1 MGTAHGG
8 RAQVCTGGME
18 GPGKQYPYEKTGGLE
33 RGRFKPIE
41 EPGAE
46 EKDPV
51 VFTGL
56 ETVWV
61 TVDKVGIPTL
71 GLDGTG
77 PARPPT
83 LAPAPEG
90 SGIMEETDMVGLPT
104 DTKGLGT
111 DPSQKQ
117 SLPVILIASKGK
129 VSLTLLFT
137 LCKLSKSI
145 TYQLNTHYFTSV
157 KAVIMKLNTSIY
169 IVLSK

>member
-8 RAQVCTGGME
+8 RTQICTGGME
-18 GPGKQYPYEKTGGLE
+18 GPGEQYPYEKTGGLE
-33 RGRFKPIE
+33 PGRFKPIA

-61 TVDKVGIPTL
+61 TVDNVGISTF

-77 PARPPT
+77 SARPPT
-83 LAPAPEG
+83 FAPAPAG

-111 DPSQKQ
+111 DPPQKQ
-117 SLPVILIASKGK
+117 SLPVILIA
-129 VSLTLLFT
+129 
-137 LCKLSKSI
+137 
-145 TYQLNTHYFTSV
+145 
-157 KAVIMKLNTSIY
+157 
-169 IVLSK
+169 

>member
-8 RAQVCTGGME
+8 RAQVCTGSME
-18 GPGKQYPYEKTGGLE
+18 GPGKQYPYEKPGGLE
-33 RGRFKPIE
+33 PGRIKPIE

-61 TVDKVGIPTL
+61 TVDKVGIPTF

-129 VSLTLLFT
+129 VSLTLLVT

-145 TYQLNTHYFTSV
+145 F
-157 KAVIMKLNTSIY
+157 
-169 IVLSK
+169 